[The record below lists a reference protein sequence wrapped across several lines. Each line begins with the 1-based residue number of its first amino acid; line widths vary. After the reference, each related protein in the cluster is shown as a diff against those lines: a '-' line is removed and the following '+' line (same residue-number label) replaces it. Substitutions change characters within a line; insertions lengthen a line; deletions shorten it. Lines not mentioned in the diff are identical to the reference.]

1 MGYSIVKSLVNGQV
15 IDQHDQVDGISAAVK
30 IESSAVYATGIT
42 DFTGYAKFVAIP
54 YYANGELNDLA
65 SSSCII
71 PFHKHNAGLV
81 AGTTIEGSS
90 DFSTT
95 KDTSSKINIYVES
108 GELKIQNTT
117 SADISI
123 SFRF

>member
-1 MGYSIVKSLVNGQV
+1 MSYDIVKSLVDGQV
-15 IDQHDQVDGISAAVK
+15 IDQHDQVDGVSAAVK
-30 IESSAVYATGIT
+30 IENNAVYETGVT
-42 DFTGYAKFVAIP
+42 DFTGYVKFVAIP
-54 YYANGELNDLA
+54 YASGELDD
-65 SSSCII
+65 SETSSCMI

-81 AGTTIEGSS
+81 AGTKIGSA